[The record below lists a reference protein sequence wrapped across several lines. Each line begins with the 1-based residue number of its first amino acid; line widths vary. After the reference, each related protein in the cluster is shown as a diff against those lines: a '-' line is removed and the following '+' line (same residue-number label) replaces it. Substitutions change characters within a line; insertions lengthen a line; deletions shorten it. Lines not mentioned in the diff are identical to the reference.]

1 MSETAEQ
8 FHIDGLEGVEYVLPG
23 TPSDEGSE
31 DGEPKG
37 WTRDVMCFV
46 RGRLG
51 DKPYQGIFD
60 LGLLQV
66 DGGVWRFLHEAG
78 EQLVGSRIDTAN
90 PNATQRSVDEAIRI
104 LEELAKINRK
114 RQAERD
120 ALPERGIRKVW
131 VGSKAHARLYAAR
144 ILKGKPYN
152 DTIASLRDL
161 LVNSAAEA
169 VSEYVE
175 TRGPNALAGESRVTA
190 LSPELAYESYM
201 PHAQRYFAWPR
212 PQPPHFNGN
221 VANSY
226 EDEVPYLTPLGK
238 GGEGAKSHLLER
250 QAFAYGLNTLRFNR
264 SAFIAIDQKGTKM
277 PFRGSRSGI
286 SSGVAFGLCAH
297 KEATRIHFRRLGLPS
312 PRGRMF
318 PRGAYEPA
326 MEYAEQ
332 IGFPVVCKPVLGV
345 RGIGVVANIQSKK
358 ELTRAFRIYE
368 SSQLGDDDFII
379 EKHVNGRDYRIVIID
394 DDVVA
399 AVQREPASVVG
410 DGLRT
415 VGELIHQKNDYRKR
429 NPHLIHRLIK
439 FDESTRFQ
447 LERRGLSFAS
457 VPEDGER
464 IILANSCNLS
474 QGGDSIDVLDDIHPS
489 LLETARQAVR
499 AIPGLR
505 YCGVD
510 LLIQDHRLPIDQQ
523 DAGICELNAHAAI
536 GSAEYPMFGPRRD
549 VAAAFIRHAAI
560 IHDAQIMA
568 EPEAK
573 LCLRLRIRGRVV
585 GVGYRRWFWH
595 LADEF
600 GVRGWIKRT
609 GPRNVEAVVAG
620 DLIPVS
626 VLASVAVKGPRT
638 SKPTSVKTQHVLE
651 SVANGF
657 EIRG

>member
-1 MSETAEQ
+1 MHH
-8 FHIDGLEGVEYVLPG
+8 FHIESLEGVEYVLPNARPEAVLEEHETVSG
-23 TPSDEGSE
+23 K
-31 DGEPKG
+31 KG
-37 WTRDVMCFV
+37 VMCFV
-46 RGRLG
+46 RGRLDG
-51 DKPYQGIFD
+51 KPYQGIFD
-60 LGLLQV
+60 LGLPQV
-66 DGGVWRFLHEAG
+66 DGGVWRFLDETG
-78 EQLVGSRIDTAN
+78 EQVVGTRIDTTDIS
-90 PNATQRSVDEAIRI
+90 ATRRSVDEVMRI
-104 LEELAKINRK
+104 LSQLGKTRRK
-114 RQAERD
+114 RRAMRD
-120 ALPERGIRKVW
+120 ALPERGIRKAW
-131 VGSKAHARLYAAR
+131 VGSRAHARLYAAR
-144 ILKGKPYN
+144 ILKGKPYK
-152 DTIASLRDL
+152 DLIASLRDL
-161 LVNSAAEA
+161 LLSSVAEA
-169 VSEYVE
+169 VAAYDAGGAAKNASGSESGVM
-175 TRGPNALAGESRVTA
+175 S

-212 PQPPHFNGN
+212 PLPPHFDGN

-250 QAFAYGLNTLRFNR
+250 QALASGLATLRFNR
-264 SAFIAIDQKGTKM
+264 SAFIATDAHGIKM
-277 PFRGSRSGI
+277 AFRGSRSGI

-326 MEYAEQ
+326 MAYAEQ

-345 RGIGVVANIQSKK
+345 RGIGVVANIQNK
-358 ELTRAFRIYE
+358 EELARAFRIYE
-368 SSQLGDDDFII
+368 SSQLGNDDFII

-394 DDVVA
+394 DEVVA

-439 FDESTRFQ
+439 FDDSTRFQ
-447 LERRGLSFAS
+447 LERRGLTFAS
-457 VPEDGER
+457 VPHDGQR
-464 IILANSCNLS
+464 VILANSCNLS
-474 QGGDSIDVLDDIHPS
+474 QGGDSIEVLDVIHPS

-523 DAGICELNAHAAI
+523 EAGICELNAHAAI
-536 GSAEYPMFGPRRD
+536 GSAEYPMFGPHRG
-549 VAAAFIRHAAI
+549 VAAAFIRHAAA
-560 IHDAQIMA
+560 IHGAEIKA
-568 EPEAK
+568 EPSTD
-573 LCLRLRIRGRVV
+573 LCLKLQVRGQVV

-600 GVRGWIKRT
+600 GVSGWIRRS
-609 GPRNVEAVVAG
+609 GPRGVEVVICG
-620 DLIPVS
+620 DRVPVS
-626 VLASVAVKGPRT
+626 VLASVAIKGP
-638 SKPTSVKTQHVLE
+638 KKAQPTSVETHHVLE
-651 SVANGF
+651 SIANGF